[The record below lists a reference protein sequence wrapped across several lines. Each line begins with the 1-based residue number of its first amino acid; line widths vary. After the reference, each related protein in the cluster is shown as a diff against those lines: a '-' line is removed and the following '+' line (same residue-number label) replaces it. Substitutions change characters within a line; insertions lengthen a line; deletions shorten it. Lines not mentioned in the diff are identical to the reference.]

1 MFSMKTLAKVIGYF
15 LLTPS
20 ATILPTPPFPMGKID
35 PPAFFGE

>member
-20 ATILPTPPFPMGKID
+20 STILPTPPFPMEKID